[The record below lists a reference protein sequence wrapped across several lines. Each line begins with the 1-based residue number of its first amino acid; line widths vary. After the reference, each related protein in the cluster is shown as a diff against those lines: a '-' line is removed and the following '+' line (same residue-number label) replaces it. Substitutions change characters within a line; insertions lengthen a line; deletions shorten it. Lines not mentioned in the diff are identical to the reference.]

1 MDSLSLNN
9 PCKEG
14 AIDPPT
20 GTFELATYALTGIL
34 AFFGLTL
41 IVLLVVSCFT
51 NKAEVPKLA
60 GGSTA
65 AVAAALRAA
74 PQQGGAT
81 PGWGPTGFLFPKSWV
96 YIWWGYLA
104 MLVTTG
110 IVVPRIIT
118 MMQKSLGYCD
128 PSGEVMAPPAWVEAV
143 QGVIGLAPFLHCFLM
158 PFLWVHKHRE
168 EKRRIE
174 KQASAVDL
182 VQTTELDPEA
192 KTVIFSSK
200 HGCGTKLK
208 IGLVDLCIGLVD
220 LILWLVRKL
229 SLGTINLSAF
239 WFPAPFYNFWKAKY
253 AGLKLSPLHPRAQ
266 HAALLLHSTSL
277 TPSPSKSGCTSTCS
291 RSTAPRSARLPP
303 RATPT

>member
-1 MDSLSLNN
+1 MTSGGYSSTTTTGRGSYSSSSSDADSLSLNN

-14 AIDPPT
+14 AKDPPP
-20 GTFELATYALTGIL
+20 GTFELAAYALTGIL

-60 GGSTA
+60 GGSS
-65 AVAAALRAA
+65 
-74 PQQGGAT
+74 AT
-81 PGWGPTGFLFPKSWV
+81 PGWGPKGFLFPKSWV

-110 IVVPRIIT
+110 IVVPRIT
-118 MMQKSLGYCD
+118 AMVQKSMGYCD
-128 PSGEVMAPPAWVEAV
+128 PISGEVLAPPAWVEAV
-143 QGVIGLAPFLHCFLM
+143 QGVIGLAPFLHCFIM

-200 HGCGTKLK
+200 HGCGTKLM

-220 LILWLVRKL
+220 LIIWLVRKL

-253 AGLKLSPLHPRAQ
+253 AGA
-266 HAALLLHSTSL
+266 
-277 TPSPSKSGCTSTCS
+277 
-291 RSTAPRSARLPP
+291 
-303 RATPT
+303 